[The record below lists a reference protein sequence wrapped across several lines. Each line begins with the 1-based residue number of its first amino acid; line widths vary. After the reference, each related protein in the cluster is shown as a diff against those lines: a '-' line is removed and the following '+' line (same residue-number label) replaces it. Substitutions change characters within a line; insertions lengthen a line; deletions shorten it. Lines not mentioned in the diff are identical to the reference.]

1 MALKPKLKINNNNS
15 NLYKQE
21 ALKEVVKEKMVN
33 ITILLPESLRD
44 DLKVKAIRNKT
55 NITNVILNYI
65 REYIKT

>member
-1 MALKPKLKINNNNS
+1 MTLKPRLKNNS
-15 NLYKQE
+15 NLHKEE

-44 DLKVKAIRNKT
+44 NLKLKAIRNKT
-55 NITNVILNYI
+55 NITNVIIKYI

>member
-1 MALKPKLKINNNNS
+1 MSLKPKLKNNS
-15 NLYKQE
+15 NLHKEE

-44 DLKVKAIRNKT
+44 NLKVRAIRNKT
-55 NITNVILNYI
+55 NITNVIINYI

>member
-1 MALKPKLKINNNNS
+1 MALKPKLKINNNS
-15 NLYKQE
+15 NLHKEE

-44 DLKVKAIRNKT
+44 NLKVKAIRNKT
-55 NITNVILNYI
+55 NITNVIINYI

>member
-1 MALKPKLKINNNNS
+1 MTLKPRLKNNS
-15 NLYKQE
+15 NLHKEE

-44 DLKVKAIRNKT
+44 NLKVKAIRNKT
-55 NITNVILNYI
+55 NITNVIINYI